1 MIENPHEDAY
11 DNDQIATAIWATV
24 RNRPGIAII
33 NPDDASKKLM
43 AMMAPLMARP
53 TEIIPHRAGVA
64 PRKLED
70 VRQKRILRRFG
81 ALTDVPN
88 LCLFFEDSDRR
99 KLGTFDRSIQT
110 VRLMLFR
117 LDGLFKFDS
126 FLLSTVVFKR
136 WNLDRCEAIRAL
148 DAATGKLCIW
158 SHSRVTDFAVRGDV
172 ALLFLLRRLPARRLQ
187 SRKFEAADAADG
199 DGEPAQTEVDAAQ
212 AGVDVASR
220 AKGEKAAPGIGAIH
234 VLRGHRSQ
242 EHSSPC
248 CSDRG
253 RLVVV
258 NEQAAVA
265 SVVVLAVVVV
275 ASSICCLRWMCLA
288 RVGDGPVAGTNRG
301 RDGWFHHIWVAV
313 LVGFPKRCGNRWRER
328 KHLLDEAGVQFVW

>member
-117 LDGLFKFDS
+117 LNGLFKFGS
-126 FLLSTVVFKR
+126 FLLSTVFFKR

-148 DAATGKLCIW
+148 DAATGKLCLW
-158 SHSRVTDFAVRGDV
+158 SHSRVADFAVRGDV
-172 ALLFLLRRLPARRLQ
+172 ALLFLLR
-187 SRKFEAADAADG
+187 
-199 DGEPAQTEVDAAQ
+199 
-212 AGVDVASR
+212 
-220 AKGEKAAPGIGAIH
+220 
-234 VLRGHRSQ
+234 
-242 EHSSPC
+242 
-248 CSDRG
+248 
-253 RLVVV
+253 
-258 NEQAAVA
+258 
-265 SVVVLAVVVV
+265 
-275 ASSICCLRWMCLA
+275 
-288 RVGDGPVAGTNRG
+288 
-301 RDGWFHHIWVAV
+301 
-313 LVGFPKRCGNRWRER
+313 
-328 KHLLDEAGVQFVW
+328 